1 MFCEMKK
8 IKKYSLKS
16 FYLLA
21 LLVLF
26 SCSDEFSADSGYG
39 NNKPP
44 SVSSVSEAGSEVPVT
59 QGVLENTYVIRGNN
73 LKSLTS
79 IKFNGYE
86 AGFNPALSTE
96 QVAFVKVPENAPY
109 LNQPNIMN
117 LESLGGSVDFDFA
130 LLTIETFTEGTENG
144 VKVVNLL
151 GGDFTSASK
160 VTFVSGSEEQGNLVE
175 TPATILDVSEARV
188 TVEVPSGIEQAF
200 IFLETSRGAIAQ
212 SDSYGFNYS
221 IYIDALNID
230 WSTSEWGGT
239 HDLFS
244 TEQALGE
251 FSIKSIREGWSGLTF
266 WPDNAVI
273 NYADYNSITVQ
284 IFGVDGSTSVNLAL
298 NDFETSVQLELVPGE
313 WKKFVI
319 PLSDFYPNGGE
330 PDTIFRIDFQESSGS
345 GLAQYIFYVDDF
357 GFL

>member
-1 MFCEMKK
+1 MKE
-8 IKKYSLKS
+8 IKKYSFKILVFS
-16 FYLLA
+16 A
-21 LLVLF
+21 LLMIL
-26 SCSDEFSADSGYG
+26 SCSDEFSTDNIYVS
-39 NNKPP
+39 KLPP
-44 SVSSVSEAGSEVPVT
+44 TVSSVSEAGSEVPVT
-59 QGVLENTYVIRGNN
+59 QGVLENTYVIRGTH

-96 QVAFVKVPENAPY
+96 EVAFVKIPEKAPY

-117 LESLGGSVDFDFA
+117 LESLGGSFNYDFA

-144 VKVVNLL
+144 VKVVNLI
-151 GGDFTSASK
+151 GGDFSSTSK
-160 VTFVSGSEEQGNLVE
+160 VTFVSGSEEGGDLVE
-175 TPATILDVSEARV
+175 LPAEILSISEAQV
-188 TVEVPSGIEQAF
+188 TAEVPSGIEQAF
-200 IFLETSRGAIAQ
+200 IYLETSRGAIAR

-221 IYIDALNID
+221 LYIDALNPD

-251 FSIKSIREGWSGLTF
+251 YSIKSIREGWSGLTF
-266 WPDNAVI
+266 WPDNATI

-284 IFGVDGSTSVNLAL
+284 IYGVDGSTSVNLAL
-298 NDFETSVQLELVPGE
+298 NDFETSVKLELVPGE

-330 PDTIFRIDFQESSGS
+330 PETIFRIDFQESSGS
-345 GLAQYIFYVDDF
+345 GLAQYVFYVDDF